1 MNLMNRPMNRSFFN
15 TASCVRIILSCCL
28 MATLT
33 TLPIASVK
41 AEQSPALDLTPY
53 INVEVSTNYWD
64 IDFVED
70 DFALGFSAALGLRI
84 HPLVSIELGYHN
96 LGTMNFISRENDA
109 EGELII
115 DSVSGSLLLHIP
127 FNKNYKGFVQIGAEE
142 IDYTEQST
150 ADTFDFENTT
160 ESFFGIGIMLKQSKH
175 SSYKLSLAS
184 QADGDIIRLSIGGN
198 LDLTNF

>member
-1 MNLMNRPMNRSFFN
+1 MNLVIHSFID
-15 TASCVRIILSCCL
+15 TATCLKKVSSCCL
-28 MATLT
+28 VATLAA
-33 TLPIASVK
+33 LPIASAK
-41 AEQSPALDLTPY
+41 AEQSSFLDLTPY
-53 INVEVSTNYWD
+53 INVEVSANYWD

-70 DFALGFSAALGLRI
+70 DFALGFVAALGLRL

-115 DSVSGSLLLHIP
+115 DSISGSVLLHIP
-127 FNKNYKGFVQIGAEE
+127 FNKNYKGFVQIGAEK

-160 ESFFGIGIMLKQSKH
+160 EGFFGIGIMLKQSNH